1 MVAGVTI
8 IHEPEGIE
16 TLDMQPAHC
25 HSWNEKEY
33 VRVGVPEPG
42 DLISL
47 VIAHFGV
54 DWKPHVLQALLT
66 AAEAD
71 ELIAALQEAKR
82 RLRGEA

>member
-1 MVAGVTI
+1 MTI
-8 IHEPEGIE
+8 IHEPSGIE
-16 TLDMQPAHC
+16 TLDMQPAYC

-47 VIAHFGV
+47 VIVHFAPGP
-54 DWKPHVLQALLT
+54 DWQPTGLQVVLT
-66 AAEAD
+66 ADEAD

-82 RLRGEA
+82 RIAGS